1 MKTAILLPALGLA
14 ALTLAA
20 CGPKTEAGNT
30 AADTVT
36 LNDDG
41 GAALGNDD
49 ALAVDGNLAADNAVL
64 TANVT
69 DNATA
74 PAAGNAL

>member
-14 ALTLAA
+14 ALALAA
-20 CGPKTEAGNT
+20 CGPKTDANNT

-49 ALAVDGNLAADNAVL
+49 ALAVDGNLADNATL

>member
-14 ALTLAA
+14 ALGLAA
-20 CGPKTEAGNT
+20 CEPKTDAGNT

-49 ALAVDGNLAADNAVL
+49 ALAVGNLAA
-64 TANVT
+64 

>member
-14 ALTLAA
+14 ALGLAA
-20 CGPKTEAGNT
+20 CGPKTDSGNT
-30 AADTVT
+30 ADTVT

-49 ALAVDGNLAADNAVL
+49 ALAVDGNVAADDAALAGNLTDNAV
-64 TANVT
+64 
-69 DNATA
+69 A